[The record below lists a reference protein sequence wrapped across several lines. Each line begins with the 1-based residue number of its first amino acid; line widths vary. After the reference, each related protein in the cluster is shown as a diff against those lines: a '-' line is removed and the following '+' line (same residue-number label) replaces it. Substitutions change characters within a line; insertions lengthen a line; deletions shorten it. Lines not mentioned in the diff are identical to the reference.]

1 MEKGQQWH
9 MIRVEGNRAK
19 KEEVEYRAIKKIV
32 VCCTIF
38 TNKIFPHIL
47 IYIYGCI

>member
-19 KEEVEYRAIKKIV
+19 KEEVEYRVIQKLSNEVQYETKK
-32 VCCTIF
+32 TY
-38 TNKIFPHIL
+38 L
-47 IYIYGCI
+47 